1 MATKKVTSKKATK
14 RVALKKRVAKKTP
27 SKMSAVKAARPV
39 RKRTLSDADT
49 DADTPWLAAV
59 RAAES
64 KKATDI
70 RVLDLRPV
78 TTFADTFVICTGSNS
93 RQIQAIA
100 DEVEKHLKETNGDRP
115 NSVEGYQNSEWVLL
129 DYGDFVVHVFSEK
142 ARAFYDLERLWRD
155 APELRIPQAS

>member
-1 MATKKVTSKKATK
+1 LATKKVTTTTAK
-14 RVALKKRVAKKTP
+14 RVAAKKRAVKKAA
-27 SKMSAVKAARPV
+27 SKMAAVKAARPL
-39 RKRTLSDADT
+39 RKRIVSAP
-49 DADTPWLAAV
+49 AEIDTPWLLAV

-78 TTFADTFVICTGSNS
+78 TTFADTFVICSGTNS

-100 DEVEKHLKETNGDRP
+100 DEIERQLKQELGERP

-129 DYGDFVVHVFSEK
+129 DYGDFVIHVFSEK
-142 ARAFYDLERLWRD
+142 ARSFYDLERLWRD
-155 APELRIPQAS
+155 AHEIRIPEAS

>member
-1 MATKKVTSKKATK
+1 
-14 RVALKKRVAKKTP
+14 
-27 SKMSAVKAARPV
+27 
-39 RKRTLSDADT
+39 
-49 DADTPWLAAV
+49 V

-78 TTFADTFVICTGSNS
+78 TTFADTFVICSGTNS

-100 DEVEKHLKETNGDRP
+100 DEIEKQLKQELGERP

-129 DYGDFVVHVFSEK
+129 DYGDFVIHVFSEK
-142 ARAFYDLERLWRD
+142 ARSFYDLERLWRD
-155 APELRIPQAS
+155 AHEIRIPEAS